1 MRDEGQ
7 EQVILGVQ
15 IVNQDSGIV
24 ITVHL
29 PHQEPPAEREGP
41 CVLWQ
46 LRAYP

>member
-1 MRDEGQ
+1 MRDGGQ
-7 EQVILGVQ
+7 EQDILGVQ

-41 CVLWQ
+41 CILWQ